1 MNILKKDEGSTNPKL
16 EKVNSS
22 DTECLKSSNDK
33 IVDILTK
40 TKIVKNDIISKSS
53 KNIKLSTDLREKEK
67 SCFDDEESFDEN
79 DEEIVK
85 IDKKS
90 IEITKTT
97 AIEVLKQT
105 KLDPKDNLNL
115 LKFNLCYL
123 VRKEYKWEVYH
134 TPDEVQKF
142 FKKLSKFIKYDENAM
157 KLVDLSSLEKIKDFT
172 DDQIL
177 NSIDK
182 IKNEFDTLFKSSYFD
197 NNLIINEFFNIGSS
211 SFSQLNNGIKP
222 YEGWAMKKADPHCM
236 RRAFGYICFCLE
248 CCIFKKF
255 N

>member
-16 EKVNSS
+16 EKINSS

-115 LKFNLCYL
+115 L
-123 VRKEYKWEVYH
+123 
-134 TPDEVQKF
+134 
-142 FKKLSKFIKYDENAM
+142 
-157 KLVDLSSLEKIKDFT
+157 
-172 DDQIL
+172 
-177 NSIDK
+177 
-182 IKNEFDTLFKSSYFD
+182 
-197 NNLIINEFFNIGSS
+197 
-211 SFSQLNNGIKP
+211 
-222 YEGWAMKKADPHCM
+222 
-236 RRAFGYICFCLE
+236 
-248 CCIFKKF
+248 
-255 N
+255 